1 MGLGEQARR
10 RVVDWAAAVR
20 RVVAGDS
27 EGARQVIFQEPTA
40 ELYARKVGETQRE
53 LQARERERR
62 RLVGIVDQGFIN
74 LEISRAGGD
83 EAEVARRGA
92 VIESSAAEH
101 RDELYRLSV
110 EILKLQDQLLY
121 YRQLEALHAD
131 GTIAYN

>member
-1 MGLGEQARR
+1 MRLGEVARR
-10 RVVDWAAAVR
+10 A
-20 RVVAGDS
+20 VAGWATAIVRVAARS
-27 EGARQVIFQEPTA
+27 REGARRVIFPEPA
-40 ELYARKVGETQRE
+40 AQLYARKVGETQRE
-53 LQARERERR
+53 LQGRERERR

-101 RDELYRLSV
+101 RDELLRLSV

>member
-1 MGLGEQARR
+1 M
-10 RVVDWAAAVR
+10 
-20 RVVAGDS
+20 
-27 EGARQVIFQEPTA
+27 IFPRSAA

-62 RLVGIVDQGFIN
+62 RLVGVVDQGFIN
-74 LEISRAGGD
+74 LEVSQAGGD

-92 VIESSAAEH
+92 LIEASATLH
-101 RDELYRLSV
+101 RDELLNLSV

-131 GTIAYN
+131 GTIAPN

>member
-10 RVVDWAAAVR
+10 RVAAWATTVR
-20 RVVAGDS
+20 RVAGRQS
-27 EGARQVIFQEPTA
+27 EGASGVIFPEPA
-40 ELYARKVGETQRE
+40 AQLYARKVGETQRE

-83 EAEVARRGA
+83 EAEVARRA
-92 VIESSAAEH
+92 AIIEATAAEH
-101 RDELYRLSV
+101 RDELLRLSV